1 MSYVLSG
8 YIVPDLIE
16 NARRTRDRLGL
27 ALDVVSVGSDCTM
40 FTNRNRQVF
49 GLNDT
54 AIRELLRQYGKL
66 LTVLWDDRSGLR
78 ASIVHGASGEQLKF
92 GADEE
97 LYVELD
103 DQGFPILNGKVYSL
117 KDVETSTDDKEFE
130 TCKNAVELGCEASG
144 FCQSHEVMEFIRCN
158 K

>member
-1 MSYVLSG
+1 MSYVLTG
-8 YIVPDLIE
+8 YIVPDSIE

-27 ALDVVSVGSDCTM
+27 VLDVVSIGCDCTI
-40 FTNRNRQVF
+40 FANRNRQEF

-54 AIRELLRQYGKL
+54 AVRELLKQYGRL

-78 ASIVHGASGEQLKF
+78 ASMVHGASGEQLKF

-97 LYVELD
+97 LYAELD
-103 DQGFPILNGKVYSL
+103 DQGFPLLNGKVYSL
-117 KDVETSTDDKEFE
+117 KDVETSIDDKEFE
-130 TCKNAVELGCEASG
+130 TTKNAVELGCEASG
-144 FCQSHEVMEFIRCN
+144 FCQPNEVMEFIRHN

>member
-8 YIVPDLIE
+8 YIVPESME
-16 NARRTRDRLGL
+16 NAKEIRDRLGL
-27 ALDVVSVGSDCTM
+27 ALDVAPVGSDCTM
-40 FTNRNRQVF
+40 LANRTRQEF
-49 GLNDT
+49 GLND
-54 AIRELLRQYGKL
+54 AAVGGLLEQYGKL
-66 LTVLWDDRSGLR
+66 MTVLWDERIGLR
-78 ASIVHGASGEQLKF
+78 AAVAYLASGERLKF

-103 DQGFPILNGKVYSL
+103 DEGIPVLNGKVYSL
-117 KDVETSTDDKEFE
+117 KEVEACTEDREFQ

-144 FCQSHEVMEFIRCN
+144 FCKPTDVMEFIRDQ